1 MGIIRLAAILFAFE
15 ALFYVL
21 LWFYLRS
28 LRRERL
34 EEEWEERHP
43 GDPADSPERDEFL
56 ERSMADFQT
65 SLRARLVGLVFILP
79 TLAVAAIIYFVNY
92 R

>member
-1 MGIIRLAAILFAFE
+1 MGIIRLAAVVFAVE

-34 EEEWEERHP
+34 EDEWDARHP
-43 GDPADSPERDEFL
+43 GQPADSADREAFVDGA
-56 ERSMADFQT
+56 MAAFYS
-65 SLRARLVGLVFILP
+65 SLRMRLTVLVFVLP
-79 TLAVAAIIYFVNY
+79 TLAIAAIIYFVNY

>member
-1 MGIIRLAAILFAFE
+1 MGIVRLAAVVFAVE

-28 LRRERL
+28 LHRERA
-34 EEEWEERHP
+34 EDEWDEQHP
-43 GDPADSPERDEFL
+43 GHPGPSPEREAFVN
-56 ERSMADFQT
+56 RSTLDFQS
-65 SLRARLVGLVFILP
+65 SLKMRLVGLVFVVP
-79 TLAVAAIIYFVNY
+79 TLAIAAVIYFVNY